1 MVQHLKT
8 RKKDGLKGQQKIQEK
23 TDRVY
28 QTEDTPLIKV
38 RFAYKQSAS
47 AMFYYVNH

>member
-1 MVQHLKT
+1 MALKDSKNI
-8 RKKDGLKGQQKIQEK
+8 REK

-28 QTEDTPLIKV
+28 QTADTPLIKV

-47 AMFYYVNH
+47 AVFYYVNHELNFIVFKT